1 MKLSRRDFFK
11 GVGAST
17 ALAGLTIAR
26 GEALSSARQAGR
38 TRDSPDT

>member
-26 GEALSSARQAGR
+26 RRGASSARQAGR

>member
-11 GVGAST
+11 GVGATT

-26 GEALSSARQAGR
+26 GEALAARRQAGW